1 VAEDA
6 RRPVEL
12 AETLAAPIAET
23 LTAAATSG
31 ERAGAHSLGGAT
43 LLAGRYEIQGL
54 LGGGAM
60 GAVYRAF
67 DRTLDEVIALK
78 VLRRELARDPDA
90 LTRFRSEVKL
100 ARRVTHPNVARTFDI
115 GQDGGELFLTM
126 ELVQGES
133 LGARLAREL
142 VVGVDE
148 VVRIATCVVRGLEAA
163 HAAGVV
169 HRDLK
174 PDNVMLDG
182 ERVLITDFGV
192 ARALAHGEATRSMG
206 VTGTPAYM
214 APEQVE
220 GRADVDGR
228 ADFYALGV
236 MLFEMLSGELPFV
249 AGSAVAVAAARL
261 LGDAPPL
268 ESVAPDV
275 LPAAARLVARL
286 LIRDRDERD
295 CAPDRV
301 IADLMALREAP
312 AAAAP
317 GSRRRSPLTR
327 HDERARTLAV
337 LPFAN
342 RGTEDD
348 AYLAEGLAEDLVDA
362 LSMTPGL
369 RVRPFGQ
376 ARAQARD
383 GRDAREAGRGLG
395 VQVVVEGAVRRDGP
409 LVRMS
414 VRLLTVEDGFQL
426 WARRFALAPEDVGG
440 AADRVADEIA
450 LALTAERGARA
461 VAVVAEAYD
470 LYLRGK
476 HICDQGWLETH
487 AEGVRLLTRAHA
499 LAPEDGRIA
508 GRLALELARAA
519 GNAAERDAPA
529 IVTARSMVER
539 ARALDAT
546 RAEPSVAL
554 ALLHWWWAE
563 YPECAAALD
572 AALSLD
578 PTNADGLMLL
588 GRLLAEAGDLEDGAR
603 LLRLASSF
611 APDLANVRAALVRT
625 YGLLGDWDAAE
636 LELANMGGRPSDQ
649 IQVLLASARQYLWRR
664 DAARAEAM
672 FADLPGMGLP
682 PYAMRAVRGIL
693 ILLRK
698 ELDPELLADV
708 EGSLPLDVAAP
719 ARRAF
724 FAHLRAEV
732 YATGRRDDLALAA
745 VEVADA
751 NGTID
756 FAWMERCPAVASLR
770 GEPRFTAA
778 KEHVRLRADALLARL
793 RPVAARISAGRA
805 R

>member
-1 VAEDA
+1 MVDDA
-6 RRPVEL
+6 RQPAEL
-12 AETLAAPIAET
+12 AQTLVAPIAET
-23 LTAAATSG
+23 LTASTEG
-31 ERAGAHSLGGAT
+31 AGAHSLAGAT

-54 LGGGAM
+54 VGGGAM
-60 GAVYRAF
+60 GAVYRAL

-90 LTRFRSEVKL
+90 LARFRSEVKL

-115 GQDGGELFLTM
+115 GQDGQELFLTM
-126 ELVQGES
+126 ELVRGES
-133 LGARLAREL
+133 LGARLAREG
-142 VVGVDE
+142 VVGVE
-148 VVRIATCVVRGLEAA
+148 EAVRIATCVVRGLEAA

-220 GRADVDGR
+220 GRPDVDGR

-249 AGSAVAVAAARL
+249 ADSAVATAAARL
-261 LGDAPPL
+261 LRDAPPL
-268 ESVAPDV
+268 DSVVPDV
-275 LPAAARLVARL
+275 VPAASRLVARL
-286 LIRDRDERD
+286 LTRDRDARD
-295 CAPDRV
+295 CAPERV
-301 IADLMALREAP
+301 VRDLAGLSAASAVAAP
-312 AAAAP
+312 A
-317 GSRRRSPLTR
+317 SRRRAPAVR
-327 HDERARTLAV
+327 DDDRARTIAV
-337 LPFAN
+337 LPFSN
-342 RGTEDD
+342 RGTDDD

-376 ARAQARD
+376 TRAQAREVP
-383 GRDAREAGRGLG
+383 DAREAGRALG
-395 VQVVVEGAVRRDGP
+395 VHVVVEGAVRRDGP

-414 VRLLTVEDGFQL
+414 VRLLTVGDGFQL
-426 WARRFALAPEDVGG
+426 WAKRFALAPDDVGG

-450 LALTAERGARA
+450 LALTAERGART

-487 AEGVRLLTRAHA
+487 AEGVRLLTQAHA
-499 LAPEDGRIA
+499 LAPEDARIA
-508 GRLALELARAA
+508 GRLALELARAS
-519 GNAAERDAPA
+519 GVTSRRDDPA
-529 IVTARSMVER
+529 VVKARAMVER
-539 ARALDAT
+539 AKALDAT

-563 YPECAAALD
+563 YSPCAEALD
-572 AALSLD
+572 AALAAD
-578 PTNADGLMLL
+578 ATNADGLLLL
-588 GRLLAEAGDLEDGAR
+588 GRLMAEAGDLEDGAR
-603 LLRLASSF
+603 LLRRAQSF
-611 APDLANVRAALVRT
+611 APDLASVRAALVRT

-672 FADLPGMGLP
+672 FAAIPGMGLP
-682 PYAMRAVRGIL
+682 PYATRAVKGIL
-693 ILLRK
+693 VLLRD
-698 ELDPELLADV
+698 ELDPELHAEV
-708 EGSLPLDVAAP
+708 ESSLPLDVAAP

-732 YATGRRDDLALAA
+732 YSMGRRDDLAIGA
-745 VEVADA
+745 VEAADA

-756 FAWMERCPAVASLR
+756 LAWMQRCPAIASLR
-770 GEPRFTAA
+770 AEPRFVAA
-778 KEHVRLRADALLARL
+778 EGRVRARAEQLLDHL
-793 RPVAARISAGRA
+793 RPIAARITPGRA